1 MIKIIASMLLLI
13 ISTYSSAG
21 LIYSAYNG
29 SENGITVRDAA
40 TLNQTNYFSLGFVV
54 DNVAAG
60 DNNDMFLTSGNSIYH
75 YSNTGTQL
83 NSFTWSSG
91 TISYQGI
98 SFSAD
103 GNLFYTAYNASENGI
118 TVRDTT
124 TLNQTAYFSLD
135 FAVDN
140 VAAGDNNDMFLTS
153 GNNIYHY
160 SNAGTQLDSFSWSTE
175 TISYEGVSFAVGDNS
190 FYTVYNGSENG
201 ITVRDSTTL
210 NQTAYFSLDFAVDDV
225 AAGDN
230 NDMFLTSSNS
240 IYHYS
245 NTGTQLNKFSF
256 DNTNISYAG
265 ISFAASAIPEPS
277 TLAIFAL
284 GLLGLISCRLN
295 KQLK

>member
-1 MIKIIASMLLLI
+1 
-13 ISTYSSAG
+13 
-21 LIYSAYNG
+21 
-29 SENGITVRDAA
+29 
-40 TLNQTNYFSLGFVV
+40 
-54 DNVAAG
+54 
-60 DNNDMFLTSGNSIYH
+60 
-75 YSNTGTQL
+75 
-83 NSFTWSSG
+83 
-91 TISYQGI
+91 
-98 SFSAD
+98 
-103 GNLFYTAYNASENGI
+103 
-118 TVRDTT
+118 VRDTT

-140 VAAGDNNDMFLTS
+140 VATGDNNDMLLTS
-153 GNNIYHY
+153 GNTIYHY

-175 TISYEGVSFAVGDNS
+175 TIIYEGVSFAVGDNS

-230 NDMFLTSSNS
+230 NDMSLTSSNS

-245 NTGTQLNKFSF
+245 NTGTQLNKFSW

-265 ISFAASAIPEPS
+265 ISFATSAIPEPS
-277 TLAIFAL
+277 TFAIFAL
-284 GLLGLISCRLN
+284 RLLGLISCRLN

>member
-1 MIKIIASMLLLI
+1 MLLLI